1 MKYSE
6 TGNFTKEQIRLAKN
20 IARNIKKL
28 RDTGCVVFA
37 KQWTLQ
43 AYLDDDFEHKDDLM
57 SPKSGYR
64 IPYIECGDIN
74 DSGADDEE
82 FFEEGYI
89 TEE

>member
-28 RDTGCVVFA
+28 SDTGCVIFG
-37 KQWTLQ
+37 KQNTLLV
-43 AYLDDDFEHKDDLM
+43 YLDEDFEHATTEITQSD
-57 SPKSGYR
+57 GYR
-64 IPYIECGDIN
+64 LNYLECGDLY

-89 TEE
+89 TED

>member
-28 RDTGCVVFA
+28 RDTGCTVIG
-37 KQWTLQ
+37 KQCTLV
-43 AYLDDDFEHKDDLM
+43 AFLDEDYNHRDDFM
-57 SPKSGYR
+57 RYTGYR
-64 IPYIECGDIN
+64 IPYIECGGISDA
-74 DSGADDEE
+74 GADDEE